1 MKKDVENKDKLYLRD
16 DWLCYPEENKPLDT
30 LFRGHLCIE
39 YAITCILSKKL
50 KDKKQ
55 INIDNLNF
63 YKKIELLYIL
73 DIIDSISFDILKEI
87 NSLRN
92 KLAHDLDFTVSIE
105 MLKGIATSMEKSIFR
120 EMFEENCIAMRDIVD
135 IDGLLTEEISAVYLT
150 LINIFEEIN

>member
-1 MKKDVENKDKLYLRD
+1 MSKNKEKNDVLYFRD
-16 DWLCYPEENKPLDT
+16 DWLCYPDKNKPLDT

-73 DIIDSISFDILKEI
+73 DIIDSISFDVLKEI

-105 MLKGIATSMEKSIFR
+105 MLKGIASSMEKSIFS
-120 EMFEENCIAMRDIVD
+120 EMFEENCIAMGDVVD
-135 IDGLLTEEISAVYLT
+135 IECLLTEEISAIYLT
-150 LINIFEEIN
+150 FMNIYDEIN